1 MMGRFRW
8 ARLLIHFT
16 KSLCFLVLCVLAGGV
31 SAGESEKMPSRE
43 WGTMALYWPATPT
56 HDVVLM
62 FSGAR
67 GIEAQDTLAA
77 ERVLQ
82 QGNAV
87 ALVDSSAI
95 LRWARADATACLE
108 LAAVGQWLSQTM
120 QQRLGLDN
128 FRPAVLVGRGLG
140 GWVVHSLLAQA
151 PEGVF
156 QAGLSVDFVPGNPSA
171 RPLCGVN
178 TVAAD
183 RHIAPDT
190 RLHGAWAVAD
200 TDALSFDAARFA
212 RQAAQVSGQRHPWL
226 QVGADYANLV
236 GDFLQWVQSPSPA
249 SLTSTKASAAALAGL
264 PVIEYLPQGNTHDA
278 VLENVRV
285 LFFSGDGGW
294 RDIDQQV
301 GRALAED
308 GLHVLGID
316 ALRYFW
322 RKRTP
327 QSVAADLNVLLEHS
341 VASPNKTA
349 SKLVLI
355 GYSFGANIL
364 PLVVAELPQAVRE
377 RVILS
382 VLLSPELRTDFE
394 IHMAGWLGGQAGV
407 EATPILPAVLA
418 MPSAQVL
425 CVQGFDEGQASLCS
439 QPGLA
444 QAGVEVL
451 KLPGGHHYD
460 KDYAALA
467 ARIVLA
473 VRQRHLKAA
482 P

>member
-1 MMGRFRW
+1 MMRRSRW
-8 ARLLIHFT
+8 AGLLIHPAKT
-16 KSLCFLVLCVLAGGV
+16 WCFLALCVLAGGLADRV
-31 SAGESEKMPSRE
+31 SAGESETMSSRE
-43 WGTMALYWPATPT
+43 WGPLALYWPATPT

-62 FSGAR
+62 FSGAK
-67 GIEAQDTLAA
+67 GIEAQDALAA
-77 ERVLQ
+77 ERVLR

-95 LRWARADATACLE
+95 LRWAKSDATACLE

-120 QQRLGLDN
+120 QQRLGLDD

-171 RPLCGVN
+171 QPLCGVS

-212 RQAAQVSGQRHPWL
+212 HQAAQANGQREPWL
-226 QVGADYANLV
+226 QDGADYASLV
-236 GDFLQWVQSPSPA
+236 GDFLQWVQSPS
-249 SLTSTKASAAALAGL
+249 SNSKALAGL
-264 PVIEYLPQGNTHDA
+264 PVIEYLPKSDTHDA
-278 VLENVRV
+278 ALENVRV

-322 RKRTP
+322 RKRSP
-327 QSVAADLNVLLEHS
+327 EHVAADVVALLDAGAAGHDATKHPLKDSQEQR
-341 VASPNKTA
+341 
-349 SKLVLI
+349 LVLI

-364 PLVVAELPQAVRE
+364 PLV
-377 RVILS
+377 
-382 VLLSPELRTDFE
+382 
-394 IHMAGWLGGQAGV
+394 
-407 EATPILPAVLA
+407 
-418 MPSAQVL
+418 
-425 CVQGFDEGQASLCS
+425 
-439 QPGLA
+439 
-444 QAGVEVL
+444 
-451 KLPGGHHYD
+451 
-460 KDYAALA
+460 YA
-467 ARIVLA
+467 
-473 VRQRHLKAA
+473 HL
-482 P
+482 